1 MSATSQISY
10 ELIRQLGT
18 NPDIRTILDTGY
30 KYLNNP
36 IHLTD
41 LTGRLLCSSR
51 HDIPVDD
58 IWENI
63 ERSGY
68 IDYERYQSTCRPNV
82 LKILKS
88 TRPFIIPDAPVN
100 ATLLVCGLKTP
111 RHFRANLIVIQ
122 NERPFNDEDEQ
133 ILSVVATSLCTL
145 LDSCYPDNGRKVD
158 ASDYLICDLLDTPE
172 VDINS
177 LEERRK
183 IVGFSPKPP
192 LQILT
197 ICNSKNIT
205 AVPILNMTRAY
216 LEDIFSSCKTV
227 IHNNRTVTILNDSR
241 LDSHTFNS
249 CGILPFLEKYGLTA
263 SLSGTFEYLP
273 DIYEYY
279 MQTLYALEYGSIIHP
294 EHPFYYYGDYTLYRC
309 LDDFDAEK
317 GLCHPCIRRLQEY
330 DAEHRTDY
338 TQTLYAYITQLR
350 SIRDAAAVMHIHYNT
365 MKYRLNRLQGL
376 IDISLEDAGTFA
388 LLYLS
393 FKALELK
400 GIIFKGEKSHATASN
415 DPDGF

>member
-10 ELIRQLGT
+10 ELIQLLGT
-18 NPDIRTILDTGY
+18 DPDIRTILDTGY

-51 HDIPVDD
+51 HDVPVDD

-63 ERSGY
+63 ERNGY

-82 LKILKS
+82 IKILKN
-88 TRPFIIPDAPVN
+88 TRPFIIPNAPENV
-100 ATLLVCGLKTP
+100 TLLVCGLKTP

-133 ILSVVATSLCTL
+133 ILSMIATSLCTL
-145 LDSCYPDNGRKVD
+145 LDSYYPDNGRKID
-158 ASDYLICDLLDTPE
+158 ASDYLICDLLDTPT
-172 VDINS
+172 VDIKP

-183 IVGFSPKPP
+183 IVGYCPKPP

-197 ICNSKNIT
+197 VCNSKNIT
-205 AVPILNMTRAY
+205 ALPILNMTRAY
-216 LEDIFSSCKTV
+216 LEEIFSSCKTV
-227 IHNNRTVTILNDSR
+227 IHNNRTVTILNESG

-249 CGILPFLEKYGLTA
+249 CGILSFLEKYGLTA
-263 SLSGTFEYLP
+263 SLSRAFGELP

-294 EHPFYYYGDYTLYRC
+294 EHPFYYYEDYTLYRC
-309 LDDFDAEK
+309 LDDSDAARR
-317 GLCHPCIRRLQEY
+317 LCHPCIRRLQEY

-350 SIRDAAAVMHIHYNT
+350 SIRDAAAVMNIHYNT
-365 MKYRLNRLQGL
+365 MKYRLGRLLGL
-376 IDISLEDAGTFA
+376 IDISVEEPGTFA

-393 FKALELK
+393 FKALELE
-400 GIIFKGEKSHATASN
+400 GIIFKGEQSHATSCKE
-415 DPDGF
+415 PGER